1 MFRLVIDGVDALLGS
16 DPSRLITY
24 SGTDRGFQD
33 V

>member
-16 DPSRLITY
+16 DPSCLITY
-24 SGTDRGFQD
+24 SGTDGGFPD